1 MSKIDLTLLD
11 AFYGNDERG
20 RLFSRIFTQN
30 FTVFDS
36 SLDFNTLSTSPAFN
50 RAKEIV
56 FSEFYENKK
65 YSDGSDINDN
75 AIHFEFLNFIV
86 STANFHKELNA
97 EADASGSKKGA
108 LKLAIDKATAES
120 PAIATFFSAF
130 VDPATYSVKTAEFAK
145 IMPFIN
151 AGGEISI
158 LKNDN
163 TIIKEV
169 AGHILW
175 YATSWGDNKSL
186 QTFYSTLATAG
197 FVRPVNTGIS
207 FSLNPFSK
215 KIFTVKVDK
224 LFRKR
229 LLALKS
235 GERPL
240 PGAVTEFK
248 KTAKGTEETY
258 VDMIN
263 GSIWQRDEKGDLYT
277 FEAGTTNKIYE
288 KNYELTLGYD
298 CATTNFAGAECK
310 SYLMDCLLSGDNE
323 GIAQCVAH
331 WKDDANWAV
340 ADVNAMHPK
349 IAVRTL
355 QRFGF
360 RTRRVVLPDGQQ
372 VKLVESVDSWKKN
385 YLETK
390 FKDNKEVKDIF
401 QSATNK
407 KIAEYLQLVVD
418 HVNKN
423 PAILNPGYKPYSA
436 PTKDEMSK
444 SKLLQKLQ
452 VVEDLR
458 SKIKQ
463 NTLSYNVFIDL
474 SSNLDTPPFILESSL
489 FNLGGLNVQY
499 GGNSNF
505 GSYISNKIVAQ
516 KGGHKKTSDV
526 LAGLYSDFKSS
537 LAFYK
542 KTIDPAS
549 DKVMTDKITALK
561 ALETENIELI
571 KLINE
576 YKSLVQTY
584 GTKNAVAETISVN
597 DKASLETL
605 ITGLKDKLE
614 KEKSESLNIT
624 RVLEGILNLGLGVNA
639 HGFERVGE
647 VSEITSA

>member
-1 MSKIDLTLLD
+1 MSKVDLTLLD

-36 SLDFNTLSTSPAFN
+36 PIDFNTPATTPAYN

-56 FSEFYENKK
+56 FAEFHENKQ
-65 YSDGSDINDN
+65 YTDGTPIADN
-75 AIHFEFLNFIV
+75 AIHFEFLNFIA
-86 STANFHKELNA
+86 STANFHRELNA
-97 EADASGSKKGA
+97 EASVSDSKKAA
-108 LKLAIDKATAES
+108 LKAAMDKAVAEGGLIAAFYNAYVDTAS
-120 PAIATFFSAF
+120 
-130 VDPATYSVKTAEFAK
+130 YSVKVDEFKNIIPLIDA
-145 IMPFIN
+145 N
-151 AGGEISI
+151 GEIAI
-158 LKNDN
+158 LLNN
-163 TIIKEV
+163 GNIQKEV

-175 YATSWGDNKSL
+175 YASTWGDHRSL
-186 QTFYSTLATAG
+186 KTFYRTIALSGVAS
-197 FVRPVNTGIS
+197 PVNTGIA
-207 FSLNPFSK
+207 FGLAPFNK
-215 KIFTVKVDK
+215 RLFTVKVDK
-224 LFRKR
+224 VFRKR

-235 GERPL
+235 GEKPI

-258 VDMIN
+258 VDMIT
-263 GSIWQRDEKGDLYT
+263 GSVWKRDDKGELYT
-277 FEAGTTNKIYE
+277 EQGGKKVFEKDYE
-288 KNYELTLGYD
+288 MSLGAD
-298 CATTNFAGAECK
+298 CATTEFTGAECK
-310 SYLMDCLLSGDNE
+310 AYLLDCLLSGDGE
-323 GIAQCVAH
+323 GISQCVKF
-331 WKDDANWAV
+331 WEDDSNWGA
-340 ADVNAMHPK
+340 ADVVAIHPK
-349 IAVRTL
+349 LAVRTL

-390 FKDNKEVKDIF
+390 FKDNKEVQDIF
-401 QSATNK
+401 KSSANK
-407 KIAEYLQLVVD
+407 KIAQYLQLVVD

-423 PAILNPGYKPYSA
+423 PAILNKDYKPYTA

-458 SKIKQ
+458 SKIQQ
-463 NTLSYNVFIDL
+463 NTISYNAFIDL
-474 SSNLDTPPFILESSL
+474 SSNLDTPPFILESNL
-489 FNLGGLNVQY
+489 FNLGGLAIQY

-505 GSYISNKIVAQ
+505 GSYISRKLVAQ
-516 KGGHKKTSDV
+516 RGGHKKTSDV
-526 LAGLYSDFKSS
+526 LASLYSDFKSS

-542 KTIDPAS
+542 KTIDAAS
-549 DKVMTDKITALK
+549 DKLMTDKLAALK
-561 ALETENIELI
+561 ALESENVELI

-584 GTKNAVAETISVN
+584 GTKNAVAETISFT
-597 DKASLETL
+597 DKTQLEGL
-605 ITGLKDKLE
+605 IKGLKEKLE

-624 RVLEGILNLGLGVNA
+624 RVLEGILNLGLGSSA
-639 HGFERVGE
+639 PGFERVGE